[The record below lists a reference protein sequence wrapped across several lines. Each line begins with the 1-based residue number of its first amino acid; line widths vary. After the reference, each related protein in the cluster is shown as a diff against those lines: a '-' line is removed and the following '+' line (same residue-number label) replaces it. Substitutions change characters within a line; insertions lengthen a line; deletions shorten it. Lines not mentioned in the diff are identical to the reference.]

1 MAEISAEVPASR
13 GSAGLRASVLAMA
26 WRNLWRNP
34 RRTWLMAG
42 GIAFAIWMLAFSFAL
57 QKGAFDVMADN
68 GARLWLGHA
77 QVQHPDFEDEPLL
90 EHLIADVPRLRRS
103 VEALDGV
110 VAAAP
115 RAEATALVSAGE
127 RSFGALV
134 VGVEAA
140 SEARW
145 SGLADAVAS
154 GGYLDGSG
162 QAFVG
167 AAMARNLGLSVG
179 DEMVMLGTAK
189 AGGVAAAVAEVV
201 GVFSTGSAGLDRS
214 LALIPIADF
223 RAAWNLAPEEAHR
236 LVVVVDD
243 LGEALDTAQ
252 AAAAAAAAPLRVLD
266 WHALMPEVKQF
277 IDLKVAGLY
286 FLFAIIAII
295 VTFSVVNAFLM
306 TLFERTAEFG
316 MLKAIGMRP
325 GGTLGQLQFEALLLW
340 ALGAVVGVGV
350 TLGLVLWLGAMG
362 MPMPIDPNEVMPGL
376 NMPDR
381 IHPSMGWGL
390 VLAACLTLLAGT
402 QLALLAPAVRLR
414 RLNCVQALRT
424 PE

>member
-1 MAEISAEVPASR
+1 MAEVAAEAPVSPRA
-13 GSAGLRASVLAMA
+13 AGLSATVLAIA

-42 GIAFAIWMLAFSFAL
+42 GIAFAIWMLAFAFAL
-57 QKGAFDVMADN
+57 QKGGFDVMTDN
-68 GARLWLGHA
+68 GARLWIGHA

-90 EHLIADVPRLRRS
+90 ENVITDAPRLRREL
-103 VEALDGV
+103 EALDGV
-110 VAAAP
+110 ITAAP
-115 RAEATALVSAGE
+115 RAEAAALVSVGE

-140 SEARW
+140 VEAQW
-145 SGLADAVAS
+145 SGLAGSVAA
-154 GGYLDGSG
+154 GRYLDGPG

-167 AAMARNLGLSVG
+167 AAMARNLGISVG
-179 DEMVMLGTAK
+179 DELVMLGTAK
-189 AGGVAAAVAEVV
+189 EGGVAAAVADVA
-201 GVFSTGSAGLDRS
+201 GVFSTGSAALDRS

-223 RAAWNLAPEEAHR
+223 RAAWNLAPDEAHR

-243 LGEALDTAQ
+243 VGEALDTAE
-252 AAAAAAAAPLRVLD
+252 AAADSAAPFRVLD
-266 WHALMPEVKQF
+266 WQALMPEVEQF
-277 IDLKVAGLY
+277 IDLKLAGLY

-325 GGTLGQLQFEALLLW
+325 GSILGQLQIEALLL
-340 ALGAVVGVGV
+340 ALGALLGIGAAF
-350 TLGLVLWLGAMG
+350 GLVLWLASIG

-381 IHPSMGWGL
+381 IHPSMGWG
-390 VLAACLTLLAGT
+390 VTSVACLTLLVGT

-414 RLNCVQALRT
+414 RLNCVEALRT
-424 PE
+424 QE